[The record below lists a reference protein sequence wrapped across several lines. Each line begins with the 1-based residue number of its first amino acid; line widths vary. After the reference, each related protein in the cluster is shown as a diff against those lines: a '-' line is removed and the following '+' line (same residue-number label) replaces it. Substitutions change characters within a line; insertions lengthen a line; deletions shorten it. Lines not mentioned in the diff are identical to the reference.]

1 MTWET
6 LRRGGERVTNRTAPA
21 WQPAWRAVSPAG
33 RRVLAAH
40 RRYTSGNG
48 DALAG
53 ALTYALLVGSAPAV
67 LLCSAALATLDGGHS
82 LAGISLVRDAHV
94 LLPSQVVRTVDGPGP
109 AAIPWR
115 LSLVP
120 LLAWFSLRLV
130 RALRTGV
137 RAMCGQHA
145 GSGNPVRD
153 LLVDGLLGLALMLV
167 ATSVVVAAAA
177 MAGHWWSPVMSIAAV
192 WLLFT
197 AIMLRASWP
206 LPGRPPPAAAMR
218 AALVAALACALLAWA
233 AHAYFSRTSALHA
246 EIYQTAGTLIGV
258 LVWCSLTCRVLLRA
272 TAWAS
277 TASPPAPT
285 VLAEGGDSLEPPRAA
300 DAASRAQAAP

>member
-1 MTWET
+1 VTW
-6 LRRGGERVTNRTAPA
+6 GWPAVPA
-21 WQPAWRAVSPAG
+21 WQPVWRALSPAG

-40 RRYTSGNG
+40 RRYTRGNG

-53 ALTYALLVGSAPAV
+53 ALTYSLLVGSAPVV
-67 LLCSAALATLDGGHS
+67 LLCSAALNALGGGHS
-82 LAGISLVRDAHV
+82 LAGISLLRDAHV
-94 LLPSQVVRTVDGPGP
+94 LLPSQVVRTVDGPNP
-109 AAIPWR
+109 ASIPWR
-115 LSLVP
+115 LTLVP
-120 LLAWFSLRLV
+120 LLVWFSMRLV

-145 GSGNPVRD
+145 GSGNLAHD
-153 LLVDGLLGLALMLV
+153 WLVDGLLGLVLMLV

-177 MAGHWWSPVMSIAAV
+177 TAGHWWSPVVSIAAV
-192 WLLFT
+192 WLLFS

-206 LPGRPPPAAAMR
+206 VEGRPAPAAAMR
-218 AALVAALACALLAWA
+218 AAFVAALACALLAWA
-233 AHAYFSRTSALHA
+233 AHAYFTRTSVLHA

-277 TASPPAPT
+277 TASATQVQVAP
-285 VLAEGGDSLEPPRAA
+285 
-300 DAASRAQAAP
+300 